1 MKEKTTSELVMRM
14 NEINKSIDMLLL
26 EYNQIVKELCVRYPN
41 LKNEVDMQPKIR
53 IKEKRNG

>member
-26 EYNQIVKELCVRYPN
+26 EYNQIVKELWVRFPN
-41 LKNEVDMQPKIR
+41 LKNEVDIQPKIR
-53 IKEKRNG
+53 IKEKK

>member
-26 EYNQIVKELCVRYPN
+26 EYNQIVKELWVRYPN
-41 LKNEVDMQPKIR
+41 LKNEVDIQPKIR
-53 IKEKRNG
+53 IKEKK

>member
-26 EYNQIVKELCVRYPN
+26 EYNQIVKELWVRYPN
-41 LKNEVDMQPKIR
+41 LKNEVDIQPKVR
-53 IKEKRNG
+53 IKEKK